1 VPPTSSP
8 ASPASPAPN
17 RAGVIAIL
25 ALVAGF
31 ILGALVRAASERVA
45 QGLLVVAD
53 PVGTLWVNA
62 IRMTVIPLVVSLLIT
77 GIVQSTDSRSV
88 GRLGVRAVAVFV
100 VLLCMISILSALLA
114 PPIFSFL
121 QVDPAGAAALRA
133 SVAPGATAVPELPGI
148 AAWITSLVPV
158 NPVQAAV
165 NGAMLPLIVF
175 TFAFGL
181 AMRYL
186 PDRERDVLA
195 GFFRAVADAMLV
207 LVRWVLWLAPLG
219 IAALALSLGAR
230 LGVSAAGAVGFYLV
244 VHAALL
250 VVAIAVLYVVAV
262 GLGRVSLGT
271 FARAALPAQIV
282 AMSTRS
288 SLAALPAMLDAAET
302 RLGLSR
308 QTTGFV
314 VPFAVSVFRL
324 NLAVSWIVG
333 GLFVAKLYDVP
344 FGLPAIVTFTVAA
357 VVMSFSVPGIPSGS
371 LFIIAPLF
379 PTVGLP
385 VEGVGI
391 LIALDA
397 LPDVFKT
404 ALNVTGH
411 LTSAV
416 LLSRDDRS
424 RATTRGGAAVAA
436 PAPPNAA

>member
-1 VPPTSSP
+1 VKSPPSP
-8 ASPASPAPN
+8 SASPGSPPSN

-31 ILGALVRAASERVA
+31 IVGALIRAASEHAAR
-45 QGLLVVAD
+45 GLLAVAD
-53 PVGTLWVNA
+53 PIGTLWVNA
-62 IRMTVIPLVVSLLIT
+62 IRMTVIPLVVSLLVT
-77 GIVQSTDSRSV
+77 GIVQSSDSRAV
-88 GRLGVRAVAVFV
+88 GRLGVRAVAVFI
-100 VLLCMISILSALLA
+100 VLLSTISIMSALLA
-114 PPIFSFL
+114 PPIYACL
-121 QVDPAGAAALRA
+121 QVDPAGAATLRA
-133 SVAPGATAVPELPGI
+133 SVAPGTTTVPELPGL

-165 NGAMLPLIVF
+165 DGAMLPLIVF

-186 PDRERDVLA
+186 PEREREMLT
-195 GFFRAVADAMLV
+195 GFFRAIADAMLV
-207 LVRWVLWLAPLG
+207 LVRWVLWLAPVG

-250 VVAIAVLYVVAV
+250 IVAIAVLYVVAV
-262 GLGRVSLGT
+262 VLGHVSLGT

-288 SLAALPAMLDAAET
+288 SLAALPAMLDAAES

-314 VPFAVSVFRL
+314 VPFAVSIFRL

-333 GLFVAKLYDVP
+333 GLFVARLYDIP
-344 FGLPAIVTFTVAA
+344 FGLTAIVTFTIAA

-416 LLSRDDRS
+416 LLSRDER
-424 RATTRGGAAVAA
+424 RGAT
-436 PAPPNAA
+436 APPGGGRGSGARTA

>member
-1 VPPTSSP
+1 MIPTSSP
-8 ASPASPAPN
+8 ESSARN

-25 ALVAGF
+25 ALVVGF
-31 ILGALVRAASERVA
+31 VIGAMVRASSETIAR
-45 QGLLVVAD
+45 GLLAVAD
-53 PVGTLWVNA
+53 PIGTLWVNA
-62 IRMTVIPLVVSLLIT
+62 IRMTVIPLVVSLLVT

-88 GRLGVRAVAVFV
+88 GRLGVRALAVFV
-100 VLLCMISILSALLA
+100 GLLGGIAILSALLA
-114 PPIFSFL
+114 PPLFSL
-121 QVDPAGAAALRA
+121 LEVDPAGAAALRA
-133 SVAPGATAVPELPGI
+133 SVAPGSTAVPEMPGV

-158 NPVQAAV
+158 NPVEAAV

-181 AMRYL
+181 AMRHL
-186 PDRERDVLA
+186 PDRERDTLT
-195 GFFRAVADAMLV
+195 GFFRGVADAMLV
-207 LVRWVLWLAPLG
+207 LVRWVLWAAPVG

-230 LGVSAAGAVGFYLV
+230 LGVSAAGAVAFYLA
-244 VHAALL
+244 VHVALL
-250 VVAIAVLYVVAV
+250 IVGIAVVYVVAV
-262 GLGRVSLGT
+262 ARGRVSLGT

-308 QTTGFV
+308 QTSGFV
-314 VPFAVSVFRL
+314 VPFAVSIFRL

-344 FGLPAIVTFTVAA
+344 FGLPAIMTFTIAA

-371 LFIIAPLF
+371 LFIIATIF
-379 PTVGLP
+379 PNVGLP

-416 LLSRDDRS
+416 LLSRDR
-424 RATTRGGAAVAA
+424 RGGAVPTTA
-436 PAPPNAA
+436 PA

>member
-1 VPPTSSP
+1 
-8 ASPASPAPN
+8 
-17 RAGVIAIL
+17 
-25 ALVAGF
+25 
-31 ILGALVRAASERVA
+31 
-45 QGLLVVAD
+45 
-53 PVGTLWVNA
+53 
-62 IRMTVIPLVVSLLIT
+62 
-77 GIVQSTDSRSV
+77 
-88 GRLGVRAVAVFV
+88 
-100 VLLCMISILSALLA
+100 
-114 PPIFSFL
+114 
-121 QVDPAGAAALRA
+121 
-133 SVAPGATAVPELPGI
+133 
-148 AAWITSLVPV
+148 
-158 NPVQAAV
+158 
-165 NGAMLPLIVF
+165 
-175 TFAFGL
+175 
-181 AMRYL
+181 
-186 PDRERDVLA
+186 
-195 GFFRAVADAMLV
+195 
-207 LVRWVLWLAPLG
+207 
-219 IAALALSLGAR
+219 
-230 LGVSAAGAVGFYLV
+230 
-244 VHAALL
+244 
-250 VVAIAVLYVVAV
+250 
-262 GLGRVSLGT
+262 
-271 FARAALPAQIV
+271 
-282 AMSTRS
+282 
-288 SLAALPAMLDAAET
+288 
-302 RLGLSR
+302 
-308 QTTGFV
+308 V

>member
-1 VPPTSSP
+1 MNPPPSRTS
-8 ASPASPAPN
+8 ASAAN
-17 RAGVIAIL
+17 RAGVVAIF

-31 ILGALVRAASERVA
+31 IVGALVRAVDANA
-45 QGLLVVAD
+45 AAMLLAVAD
-53 PVGTLWVNA
+53 PIGTLWVNA

-77 GIVQSTDSRSV
+77 GVVQSTDSASV
-88 GRLGVRAVAVFV
+88 GRLGLRAVIVFV
-100 VLLCMISILSALLA
+100 VLLSAIAIMSAVVA
-114 PPIFSFL
+114 PPLFTYL

-133 SVAPGATAVPELPGI
+133 SVAPAATTVPPLPGF

-158 NPVQAAV
+158 NPIRAAV
-165 NGAMLPLIVF
+165 DGAMLPLIVF
-175 TFAFGL
+175 TFAFAL

-186 PDRERDVLA
+186 GEREREALA
-195 GFFRAVADAMLV
+195 GFFRAIADAMLV

-230 LGVSAAGAVGFYLV
+230 LGVSAAGAVGFYLI
-244 VHAALL
+244 VHAGLL
-250 VVAIAVLYVVAV
+250 IVAIAVMYVIAV
-262 GLGRVSLGT
+262 VLGRVPLGT

-288 SLAALPAMLDAAET
+288 SLAALPAMLDAAES
-302 RLGLSR
+302 RLGLPR
-308 QTTGFV
+308 QTSGFV
-314 VPFAVSVFRL
+314 VPFAVSIFRL

-333 GLFVAKLYDVP
+333 GLFVAKLYGVP
-344 FGLPAIVTFTVAA
+344 FGLSAIITFTIAA

-379 PTVGLP
+379 PQVGLP
-385 VEGVGI
+385 AEGVGI

-416 LLSRDDRS
+416 LVSRDGDR
-424 RATTRGGAAVAA
+424 VAA
-436 PAPPNAA
+436 ARERVIGDPPPDPARP